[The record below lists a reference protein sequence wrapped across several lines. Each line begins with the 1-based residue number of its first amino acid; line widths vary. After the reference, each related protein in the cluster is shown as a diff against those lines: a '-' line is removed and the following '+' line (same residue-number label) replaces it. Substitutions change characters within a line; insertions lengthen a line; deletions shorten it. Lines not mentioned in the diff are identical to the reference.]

1 MAWFDRDDRP
11 MGGERKAGGVRA
23 GRRRRLAGSGH
34 PEGARGSG
42 EAEPGRSGRP
52 EANKFNTV
60 RKYQNWVGR
69 ARWCLVGREARGG
82 EGREA
87 RRGEGGEG
95 RGGRRGEGWRSG
107 VPGGPECRG
116 RRGTAGEGGGVS
128 GERGVG
134 RVECR
139 GRAGVV
145 ARGAVWRV
153 GGDRDRRSVGGPSR
167 QSDRGGAGVGG
178 AGEAECR
185 ARRSVGR
192 ARVSGPGDR
201 SSRRST
207 RRGDR
212 PVAGIGP
219 SRRAGS
225 RPRGGGPVVASRA
238 SHSFN
243 CVTASSADL
252 RRAAMV
258 SSAAVSEFASSV
270 RRFSWAFICST

>member
-11 MGGERKAGGVRA
+11 MGGESKAGGVRA

-42 EAEPGRSGRP
+42 GAEPGRSGRP

-69 ARWCLVGREARGG
+69 ARWCLVGREAR
-82 EGREA
+82 
-87 RRGEGGEG
+87 RGEGGEAREA
-95 RGGRRGEGWRSG
+95 RGGRRGVGWRSG

-139 GRAGVV
+139 GRAGAV

-167 QSDRGGAGVGG
+167 QSDRGGAG
-178 AGEAECR
+178 EAECR
-185 ARRSVGR
+185 ASPSVGAGRSVVAAVDPSWGSARRDGPGR
-192 ARVSGPGDR
+192 APAGADPSSLRAPLTASTVSPPLR
-201 SSRRST
+201 PTCAVPRWSRR
-207 RRGDR
+207 RRCR
-212 PVAGIGP
+212 NSPV
-219 SRRAGS
+219 R
-225 RPRGGGPVVASRA
+225 
-238 SHSFN
+238 
-243 CVTASSADL
+243 
-252 RRAAMV
+252 
-258 SSAAVSEFASSV
+258 
-270 RRFSWAFICST
+270 